1 MRFSEAHFFFR
12 KGTKDMATTTT
23 PFTMTI
29 SFNNGAEGW
38 PFPVLPD
45 KVTIKREGAGK
56 DYRIIGKG
64 PIRTIEKPEL
74 AIISFESFFPAQ
86 KYPFVNPVFRDDSR
100 WVPDPNKFVN
110 DINRWMRSGYPV
122 RFIYVGANSENE
134 KYKIFLPMIIT
145 SFERWEEAGSPGDI
159 FYRLELKEYVFYA
172 PRRARPVQQPDGS
185 VKLVKD
191 PPKRW
196 DPRVPKETY
205 TIQPGDT
212 LIKISLKELG
222 DSSRWREIQKLN
234 NISDAELKRLQV
246 GRVLKLPKRG

>member
-1 MRFSEAHFFFR
+1 MAIE
-12 KGTKDMATTTT
+12 TK

-29 SFNNGAEGW
+29 SWNNGEESW
-38 PFPVLPD
+38 PFPVLPN

-56 DYRIIGKG
+56 DYRIIGLG
-64 PIRTIEKPEL
+64 PIRTKEKPEL
-74 AIISFESFFPAQ
+74 AEISFESFFPAQ
-86 KYPFVNPVFRDDSR
+86 MYPFCGQIKHINRATGA
-100 WVPDPNKFVN
+100 PDPNAYVN
-110 DINRWMRSGYPV
+110 DINKWMHSGYPV
-122 RFIYVGANSENE
+122 RFSYVGMNATND
-134 KYKIFLPMIIT
+134 KYKIFLPMTIT

-205 TIQPGDT
+205 TIQPGDN
-212 LIKISLKELG
+212 LVKIAMKELN

-234 NISDAELKRLQV
+234 NLTDADLKRLQV
-246 GRVLKLPKRG
+246 GQVLKLPKRE